1 MGNRSGSSTMKMVL
15 VVLIVQ
21 GRVHNTL
28 EKFEHGVFTLKTH
41 QMFSVHITPEKF
53 ENATITAHF
62 GFVFEENLSKEI
74 T

>member
-15 VVLIVQ
+15 VVLVVQ
-21 GRVHNTL
+21 GRVHNTP